1 MTLVLK
7 KKTKLNLKMGRDLNR
22 HFSKEGIQMDKKHMK
37 RCSMLLIIREMK
49 IKPKMRYHIPP
60 LRMASSKKSTK
71 KCERSGDTWR
81 KGNPLAPLVE
91 MQTGIATVENNIE
104 IP

>member
-1 MTLVLK
+1 
-7 KKTKLNLKMGRDLNR
+7 
-22 HFSKEGIQMDKKHMK
+22 
-37 RCSMLLIIREMK
+37 MLLQRRHTDGQQTHEK
-49 IKPKMRYHIPP
+49 ALNTVLYQRNANQNHNKVSPP
-60 LRMASSKKSTK
+60 PVRMASSKKSTK